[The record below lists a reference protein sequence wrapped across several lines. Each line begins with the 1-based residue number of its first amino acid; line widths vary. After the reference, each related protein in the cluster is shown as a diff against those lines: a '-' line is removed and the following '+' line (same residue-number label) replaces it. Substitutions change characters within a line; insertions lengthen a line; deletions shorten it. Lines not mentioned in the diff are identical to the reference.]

1 MLLSEKGVVMT
12 FLNFVT
18 CTLSIGALLCYSEH
32 RALASQHYGLWSIF
46 GLCVV
51 DRVVFEL
58 IVD

>member
-1 MLLSEKGVVMT
+1 MT

-32 RALASQHYGLWSIF
+32 RAHASQHCGLWSIF
-46 GLCVV
+46 SLCVV
-51 DRVVFEL
+51 DRVVVEL

>member
-1 MLLSEKGVVMT
+1 MT

-32 RALASQHYGLWSIF
+32 RALASQHCGLWSIF
-46 GLCVV
+46 GLFCVV
-51 DRVVFEL
+51 DRVVVEL